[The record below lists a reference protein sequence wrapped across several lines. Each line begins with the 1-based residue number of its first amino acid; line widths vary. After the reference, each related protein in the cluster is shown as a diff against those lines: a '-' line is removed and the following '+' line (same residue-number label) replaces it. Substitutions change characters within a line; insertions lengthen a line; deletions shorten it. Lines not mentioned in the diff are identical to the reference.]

1 MSLISRE
8 LRVIGAS
15 VAESHGSHTV
25 IIGKFHG
32 SSSALFHGAASFLRP
47 PPTKTAERRLLM
59 DASTFRIRG
68 LGEAAGAVPLA
79 ARLFRLVARLADWL
93 IDRQEAWRQREQLR
107 SLDDRMLRDLGLTRA
122 DILHIADGGRPR

>member
-1 MSLISRE
+1 
-8 LRVIGAS
+8 
-15 VAESHGSHTV
+15 
-25 IIGKFHG
+25 
-32 SSSALFHGAASFLRP
+32 
-47 PPTKTAERRLLM
+47 M

-79 ARLFRLVARLADWL
+79 ARLFRLVAWLADWL
-93 IDRQEAWRQREQLR
+93 IERQEAWRQREQLR